1 MIFTFLLSLQVANAP
16 LPQPL
21 TETHMRDIG
30 CVATLGLIANDQRRG
45 MAPSI
50 RFPNVMER
58 GKKYAGIVGER
69 VMAETGQSREVV
81 RLAIMQSVEDQQA
94 RAITTDEA
102 GGDAKACLASS
113 WTDVCRCSM
122 PRCRWKRLRR
132 KTIFFALRLSD
143 WLPMRLKRARAQIAS
158 IPKRCEGLPGSWK
171 ENTIGQQVD
180 QYFPEES
187 TGSAAYDA
195 VLGAIAATTV
205 GDLDKEKRKQLELAK
220 SGGGLEALSEAEGE
234 EKYQRCIFLGD

>member
-30 CVATLGLIANDQRRG
+30 CVATLGLIASDQRRG

-69 VMAETGQSREVV
+69 VIAETGQSREVV
-81 RLAIMQSVEDQQA
+81 RLAIMQSVEDQQD

-102 GGDAKACLASS
+102 GGDAKAMFGELMDTCVPLLDAEVPVEAPTQEDYLFCAAIIGLAA
-113 WTDVCRCSM
+113 DEIEGREGAESM
-122 PRCRWKRLRR
+122 NAKAMR
-132 KTIFFALRLSD
+132 KLV
-143 WLPMRLKRARAQIAS
+143 
-158 IPKRCEGLPGSWK
+158 E
-171 ENTIGQQVD
+171 
-180 QYFPEES
+180 
-187 TGSAAYDA
+187 
-195 VLGAIAATTV
+195 
-205 GDLDKEKRKQLELAK
+205 QLEEKYYAAVDPNLPVDSAGFGTAQAAAAADLVGEMEKQSALAK
-220 SGGGLEALSEAEGE
+220 SGGGVEALSEAEGE
-234 EKYQRCIFLGD
+234 EKYQRCIFLGE

>member
-21 TETHMRDIG
+21 TDTHMRDIG

-81 RLAIMQSVEDQQA
+81 RLAIMQSVEDQQD

-102 GGDAKACLASS
+102 GGDAKAMFGELMDTCVPLLDAEVPVEAPTQEDYLFCAAIIGLAA
-113 WTDVCRCSM
+113 DEIEGREGAESM
-122 PRCRWKRLRR
+122 NAKAMRRLADQLTR
-132 KTIFFALRLSD
+132 KYADAAQGDGPDATSEASLEQARLTI
-143 WLPMRLKRARAQIAS
+143 KHTKVVQT
-158 IPKRCEGLPGSWK
+158 K
-171 ENTIGQQVD
+171 
-180 QYFPEES
+180 
-187 TGSAAYDA
+187 
-195 VLGAIAATTV
+195 
-205 GDLDKEKRKQLELAK
+205 LAK
-220 SGGGLEALSEAEGE
+220 EGGGVEALSENEGE
-234 EKYQRCIFLGD
+234 EKYQRCIFLGE

>member
-21 TETHMRDIG
+21 TDAHMRDIG

-58 GKKYAGIVGER
+58 GKKYAAIVGER

-81 RLAIMQSVEDQQA
+81 RLAIMQSVEDQQD

-102 GGDAKACLASS
+102 GGDAKAMFGELMDICLPLLDAEVPVEAPTQEDYLFCAAIIGLAADEIEAREGTDSVNAKVMRGLARQLGDKYFEASYADGATS
-113 WTDVCRCSM
+113 LGQAVG
-122 PRCRWKRLRR
+122 K
-132 KTIFFALRLSD
+132 AA
-143 WLPMRLKRARAQIAS
+143 ARVGAAVAV
-158 IPKRCEGLPGSWK
+158 G
-171 ENTIGQQVD
+171 
-180 QYFPEES
+180 EEKK
-187 TGSAAYDA
+187 
-195 VLGAIAATTV
+195 IQ
-205 GDLDKEKRKQLELAK
+205 RELAK
-220 SGGGLEALSEAEGE
+220 SGGGVEALSESEGE
-234 EKYQRCIFLGD
+234 EKYQRCIFLGE